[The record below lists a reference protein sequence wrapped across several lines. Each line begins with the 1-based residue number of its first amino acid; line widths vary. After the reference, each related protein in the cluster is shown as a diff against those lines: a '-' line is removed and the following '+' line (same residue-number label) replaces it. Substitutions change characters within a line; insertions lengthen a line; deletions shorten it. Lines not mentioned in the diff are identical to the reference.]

1 MKRAGI
7 LLAALLFA
15 VPAFAQS
22 PQCIAPQAFLEA
34 VKQRFPSAEVH
45 VLKGREAKV
54 FLAAYNQIPP
64 PTEFA
69 ADEIVIAA
77 ESKGTAGMKMLL
89 FSNGCLA
96 RAGAVPRGVVAPI
109 LLSIS
114 RAGA

>member
-15 VPAFAQS
+15 AHANAQS
-22 PQCIAPQAFLEA
+22 PQCVAPQVFLEA
-34 VKQRFPSAEVH
+34 VKQRFPEAEMH
-45 VLKGREAKV
+45 VLKGEEVKA
-54 FLAAYNQIPP
+54 FLAAYNEVPP
-64 PTEFA
+64 RTDFS

-96 RAGAVPRGVVAPI
+96 RAGAVPRGVVMPI

-114 RAGA
+114 RTGA

>member
-1 MKRAGI
+1 MKYAGL
-7 LLAALLFA
+7 LLAALIFVA
-15 VPAFAQS
+15 PAYALS
-22 PQCIAPQAFLEA
+22 PRCVAPQTFLEA
-34 VKQRFPSAEVH
+34 VKQRFPQAELH
-45 VLKGREAKV
+45 VLKGEEAKA
-54 FLAAYNQIPP
+54 FLAAYNEIPP
-64 PTEFA
+64 HTEFA

-96 RAGAVPRGVVAPI
+96 RAGAVPRGVIAPI